1 MAAARRTPGAE
12 RAGSGATAVEDEPRR
27 ASAHGDAGWE
37 LDGIEHE
44 RRRDRQMIELL
55 SELRVALPGVQI
67 LFAFLLTVP
76 FSARYDEL
84 SVFQRDV
91 YYVTL
96 VATALSTACL
106 IAPSAAHR
114 LRFHQGD
121 RTWLIESGNTLTIA
135 GLAFLAAAMSGA
147 VLLITDVIFD
157 GARVWAYPATVCVV
171 IVGLWFVRP
180 LLRRVRAGSAGD

>member
-1 MAAARRTPGAE
+1 MATAQRRGRLEPAPDHDSPGKASSPAARDDAPAAPAMDAAE
-12 RAGSGATAVEDEPRR
+12 Q
-27 ASAHGDAGWE
+27 
-37 LDGIEHE
+37 E

-76 FSARYDEL
+76 FSARYEQL
-84 SVFQRDV
+84 TRFQLDV

-96 VATALSTACL
+96 LATALSAACL

-121 RTWLIESGNTLTIA
+121 RVWLIESANALTIA
-135 GLAFLAAAMSGA
+135 GLAFLAAAMSGV
-147 VLLITDVIFD
+147 VLLITDVLFD
-157 GARVWAYPATVCVV
+157 GARVWAYPALVWAV
-171 IVGLWFVRP
+171 IVALWFGRP
-180 LLRRVRAGSAGD
+180 LSRRLRDKSSSR